1 MAIVSTH
8 PLAILLFIVTATGLL
23 CTIGLLVREGAMPGI
38 GHGGATPYYATLRR
52 ADAAC
57 SCRGLARPS
66 SYRSRCPPSPCSC
79 GATTRRSALLPYM
92 LVLLVQIPSERALT
106 RRFGPDMSPITGLI
120 YTSYRVWQLWY
131 LQGYIAATPG
141 PITLAHD
148 VARGLL
154 LFGLGFWTVNLL
166 FLAGVALPRTVA
178 LSHAHAT

>member
-1 MAIVSTH
+1 MSWLGTAVIVSIAL
-8 PLAILLFIVTATGLL
+8 PAVAVLVWRDDPAI
-23 CTIGLLVREGAMPGI
+23 
-38 GHGGATPYYATLRR
+38 R
-52 ADAAC
+52 A
-57 SCRGLARPS
+57 
-66 SYRSRCPPSPCSC
+66 
-79 GATTRRSALLPYM
+79 ALLPYM